1 MSVILTDPNEVLT
14 ISEQNALPVSPD
26 RLNDMQYI
34 LKDIMQGDMN
44 AYSALGKDVNI
55 NVLKK
60 AIDYIKTTANASD
73 VELAELLGQ
82 SWRIMFRAK
91 PPTPQEFLTYD
102 YIGPASSRTYQRVK
116 DTFVEFMD
124 VNKPY
129 RNLILYP
136 CIG

>member
-1 MSVILTDPNEVLT
+1 MSIILTDPNEVLT
-14 ISEQNALPVSPD
+14 VGEQNSLPVSPD
-26 RLNDMQYI
+26 RLNDIQFI
-34 LKDIMQGDMN
+34 LKDIMQGDMK
-44 AYSALGKDVNI
+44 AYSALGKDVDI
-55 NVLKK
+55 NTLRT
-60 AIDYIKTTANASD
+60 AIDYIKSTANASD
-73 VELAELLGQ
+73 VELAELMSQ

-116 DTFVEFMD
+116 DTFIEFMD
-124 VNKPY
+124 VSKPY